1 MSKHTLI
8 LDQVNTWTCKF
19 KLKLDEWS
27 RQACKY
33 WLRTW
38 QCTIVGQFD
47 KGKANLDL
55 MSMKTYWQRFMKKKC
70 APSIQQSSL
79 HLLMRS
85 LSVPIMRTFER
96 WNKTS
101 EWHKERPWC
110 FTCENNLVA
119 NLMNIVTKCQYI
131 DSNGSMKTTGK
142 DSWSKSVLHQLNKF
156 HSISRWGVWVC
167 PLWGHL
173 RGEATPLDGAK
184 RDLDA
189 SLVRIIC
196 CLFDDYCHKISIYR
210 LNLTFLN
217 KNLTLDHDTTLLHMM
232 NIDFILLFII

>member
-1 MSKHTLI
+1 
-8 LDQVNTWTCKF
+8 
-19 KLKLDEWS
+19 
-27 RQACKY
+27 
-33 WLRTW
+33 
-38 QCTIVGQFD
+38 
-47 KGKANLDL
+47 
-55 MSMKTYWQRFMKKKC
+55 
-70 APSIQQSSL
+70 
-79 HLLMRS
+79 
-85 LSVPIMRTFER
+85 
-96 WNKTS
+96 
-101 EWHKERPWC
+101 
-110 FTCENNLVA
+110 
-119 NLMNIVTKCQYI
+119 
-131 DSNGSMKTTGK
+131 MKTTSK
-142 DSWSKSVLHQLNKF
+142 DSWRTSVLHQFNKL

-232 NIDFILLFII
+232 NIDFILLLLFRIMWHYTQWMIAKWHACMHAKWWSCVIPWLPLHDLKKS